1 MLFSWDDW
9 NTEHIVAHGVN
20 RAEAEHVVRNAAVPF
35 PRDVGGEKF
44 SVWGQ
49 TPVGRYLQVIFIYR
63 ESDEVDFGSLTLE
76 QLMVVSDGVE
86 TEILYVVHA
95 MTLPPKLLKQYRRLR
110 R

>member
-1 MLFSWDDW
+1 M
-9 NTEHIVAHGVN
+9 
-20 RAEAEHVVRNAAVPF
+20 
-35 PRDVGGEKF
+35 
-44 SVWGQ
+44 
-49 TPVGRYLQVIFIYR
+49 IFIYR